1 MQYKQLELQEI
12 EQELSYVNK
21 ELCAA
26 LTSEWLTLDE
36 AKELAKKILISK
48 KTVRESV
55 AELLSAIYNLTVE
68 TSELGHIDTPNSI
81 TLLKNALDNRSL
93 AEFKILKSM
102 MAMLREQAT
111 EIRANSRMLRNQ
123 ACQIR
128 TESRKLQAESNE
140 LGVNFIGLRASYLS
154 RQTNFS
160 HSQFLSNSSKL
171 TLQ

>member
-1 MQYKQLELQEI
+1 MQYKQLELQDI

-26 LTSEWLTLDE
+26 LTSDWLTLDE
-36 AKELAKKILISK
+36 AKELAKKILVSK

-81 TLLKNALDNRSL
+81 TLLKNALDNRLL

-111 EIRANSRMLRNQ
+111 DMRAKSRMLRNQ
-123 ACQIR
+123 ACEVKA
-128 TESRKLQAESNE
+128 ESRKLRAQSNE
-140 LGVNFIGLRASYLS
+140 LGIQFIGLRVSFLS

-160 HSQFLSNSSKL
+160 QSQFLSNSSERKL
-171 TLQ
+171 R